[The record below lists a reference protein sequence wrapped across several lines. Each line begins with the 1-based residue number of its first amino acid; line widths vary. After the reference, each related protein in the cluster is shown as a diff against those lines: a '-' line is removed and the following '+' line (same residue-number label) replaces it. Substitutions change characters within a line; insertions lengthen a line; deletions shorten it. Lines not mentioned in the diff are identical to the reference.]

1 MPLARV
7 ARLEEIPVSS
17 VERAGKHRVVQYRG
31 DIMALV
37 DLSNRLQ
44 ESGARADDRGMLQVV
59 VTSGNGVNFGL
70 VVDEIVDIVDEVLE
84 IKRKS
89 TEPALL
95 GAAVIQGR
103 VTDVL
108 NVDGVLGIAAAG
120 GVRLSLAA

>member
-1 MPLARV
+1 
-7 ARLEEIPVSS
+7 
-17 VERAGKHRVVQYRG
+17 
-31 DIMALV
+31 
-37 DLSNRLQ
+37 
-44 ESGARADDRGMLQVV
+44 MLQVV

-89 TEPALL
+89 TEQALL

-108 NVDGVLGIAAAG
+108 NVDGVLGIAASG